1 MGEPACAG
9 MAIVSG
15 RRRDVFDLRQSRY
28 SDAPTGT
35 AMLKVLLPV
44 DGSPSAV
51 RATQKLIET
60 IGWYKEPPAI
70 DLLAV
75 HLPVPRVP
83 NMGNF
88 VSKEMLQQYYDDECG
103 AMLAPSRE
111 LLDAAGAAYT
121 AHQVIG
127 PIAESIAEQATKLGS
142 AMICM
147 GTRGMSALA
156 NMALGSVATRVLHL
170 AVVPVLLIR

>member
-1 MGEPACAG
+1 
-9 MAIVSG
+9 
-15 RRRDVFDLRQSRY
+15 
-28 SDAPTGT
+28 
-35 AMLKVLLPV
+35 MLKVLLPV

-60 IGWYKEPPAI
+60 IGWYKAPPAI

-83 NMGNF
+83 NMGSF
-88 VSKEMLQQYYDDECG
+88 VSKDMLQNYYDDECR

-111 LLDAAGAAYT
+111 LLDAAGVAYT
-121 AHQVIG
+121 THQVIG
-127 PIAESIAEQATKLGS
+127 AIAESIAEQATKLGS
-142 AMICM
+142 SMIYM

-156 NMALGSVATRVLHL
+156 NMALGSVTTRVLHL
-170 AVVPVLLIR
+170 AHVPVVLIR